1 MSHVELID
9 NMSNQVETYWESVR
23 QLERTVRSLLGK
35 KYRYIEPKERLTYIL
50 EVIAARGL
58 SEIVVSFYDESES
71 YQEEMNAEELLEY
84 LKQSEEVLDV

>member
-1 MSHVELID
+1 MNHTQLIGSISD
-9 NMSNQVETYWESVR
+9 QIDAYWKSVS
-23 QLERTVRSLLGK
+23 QLEQMVRSLLCK
-35 KYRYIEPKERLTYIL
+35 KYRYIEPNERLTYIM

-84 LKQSEEVLDV
+84 LKHAEEV